1 MGAIVTSYSIAQTTL
16 SDNAEF
22 AWFWLGMAAV
32 ELPLVVLIARRKTQ
46 QAVRGALLIL
56 FGIITF
62 APKLLRDP
70 ASPVFHDEFAHWRE
84 TYDILTTGRLFRP
97 APIVPIIS
105 RYPGLHSAT
114 AALVNVTGLSIWQ
127 AAALLLLLFHVALL
141 LGIMDLA
148 QLLGMSNRAAVLIA
162 VLYSVNSSF
171 LYFDTEFG
179 YESMAITL
187 LVWTLAAFA
196 RAIRSQPGRGR
207 AAWCFITVFLSS
219 GTVVT
224 HHLSSI
230 NLSLIMA
237 LASLAHSVPQLA
249 RRPGWIGTAA
259 TAWGLTLFMV
269 LAMVGWFHFV
279 APGTLAYLSPY
290 LGTGFSQLMQ
300 VAMGNG
306 SGRKLFAAS
315 LSPAWEHQ
323 AAYLVI
329 VIALCMTV
337 AGAVMLWARIKNGL
351 LPRGSQR
358 SIIVSFA
365 LLGMVYFPS
374 TLFILS
380 EAGAEGARRSWAITW
395 IGLAILIGPA
405 AVHLI
410 DWAGRRVYLTARIG
424 LRAVLM
430 GALVV
435 ALIGGTAAGLDP
447 SYRFP
452 GPFLYG
458 SDARST
464 TPELRASAQ
473 WFLAR
478 FGPDNNIVTE
488 RYTGLEFAS
497 FGLQLIANPSAGFP
511 VYDLYLDKP
520 GQPIGPGFLLR
531 ELSSSGY
538 QYLIVDERMAYDT
551 PNIGVY
557 FEPDEPSSFILPDG
571 QSAFKGRLNKF
582 NTTSW
587 LAKVFQSDDYSVYRI
602 NLPPAQGTHQRGE
615 VNFQGKLTVGQ

>member
-1 MGAIVTSYSIAQTTL
+1 VA
-16 SDNAEF
+16 
-22 AWFWLGMAAV
+22 
-32 ELPLVVLIARRKTQ
+32 LIARPKTQ
-46 QAVRGALLIL
+46 QTVRAALLIL
-56 FGIITF
+56 FAVVTF

-84 TYDILTTGRLFRP
+84 TYEILTTGKLFRP

-114 AALVNVTGLSIWQ
+114 AALVNITGLSIWQ
-127 AAALLLLLFHVALL
+127 AAALLLLLFHAALL

-148 QLLGMSNRAAVLIA
+148 QVLGMSHRTSVLIA
-162 VLYSVNSSF
+162 VMYSFNSSF
-171 LYFDTEFG
+171 LYFDTEFA

-187 LVWTLAAFA
+187 LIWTLAAFA
-196 RAIRSQPGRGR
+196 RAIRSQPGQGR
-207 AAWCFITVFLSS
+207 ATWCLITVFLSS

-230 NLSLIMA
+230 DLSLIMA
-237 LASLAHSVPQLA
+237 LASLALSVPQFA

-259 TAWGLTLFMV
+259 TAWSLTLFMA
-269 LAMVGWFHFV
+269 LAMAGWFHFIS
-279 APGTLAYLSPY
+279 PGTLAYLSPY

-300 VAMGNG
+300 VAMGDG
-306 SGRKLFAAS
+306 SGRQLFAAS

-323 AAYLVI
+323 AAFLVI
-329 VIALCMTV
+329 VIAAGMAV
-337 AGAVMLWARIKNGL
+337 AGAVMLWARVKNGL

-358 SIIVSFA
+358 SIIILLA

-380 EAGAEGARRSWAITW
+380 QAGAEGARRSWAITW
-395 IGLAILIGPA
+395 IGLTILVGPV
-405 AVHLI
+405 AVYLI
-410 DWAGRRVYLTARIG
+410 DWAGRRARLLARIG
-424 LRAVLM
+424 LRMALA

-464 TPELRASAQ
+464 TPELRASGQ

-478 FGPDNNIVTE
+478 FGPGNNIVAD
-488 RYTGLEFAS
+488 RYTGLVYAS
-497 FGLQLIANPSAGFP
+497 FGLQVTANPSVGFP
-511 VYDLYLDKP
+511 VYDLYVDKP
-520 GQPIGPGFLLR
+520 GQPIGPGFLLK
-531 ELSSSGY
+531 ELSESRY
-538 QYLIVDERMAYDT
+538 LYLIVDERMAYDT

-557 FEPDEPSSFILPDG
+557 FEPDEPSSFILNG
-571 QSAFKGRLNKF
+571 QSAFKGRLGKF
-582 NTTSW
+582 DATSW
-587 LAKVFQSDDYSVYRI
+587 LVKVFQSDNYSIYRI
-602 NLPPAQGTHQRGE
+602 NLPPAQEAYQRGRA
-615 VNFQGKLTVGQ
+615 NFQGKLTVASD